1 MTARRRTPAAAA
13 ALAVALAAALA
24 ALAGSSGAASPAQP
38 ATTTAAAPGATASG
52 PPWWIKAIRA
62 DRVTPPGP
70 GVAVAFVDTG
80 VDMGLPL
87 FDGRPNTFPLN
98 GQRLHNVHQF
108 HGSAVASLVVGNAAT
123 EGGDLWGV
131 YPRAKLVIWN
141 ATDRG
146 ELTLKQIVDG
156 IDAVSSRGPVVINM
170 SVGGGFYSPDL
181 QHAILRAIARGCF
194 IVASTGN
201 ERPLVT
207 FLARPAGEPHVF
219 TVSAVGPTL
228 GVSNFSSQSS
238 GIDVAAPGE
247 NLRVAVPHSLD
258 DSGESSQSGT
268 SFSAAI
274 VSGVAAWVW
283 TRRPDLD
290 AGQLFEVLRRS
301 ARHVGRAG
309 VNIDTGWG
317 VIDVQAALRY
327 PAPPKDPQEPN
338 DDIDQVAPG
347 PVIAKGRPFLV
358 GPSTRHATVRARI
371 DGRKDPHDLY
381 RVLIPAGAT
390 LTVRS
395 NSPTGTRVRFWDVT
409 TKSVDGI
416 TSDQPR
422 HLLSTTKQN
431 GGKVDLRYTNTGSQ
445 AIVAYVDMWMI
456 GDLASQ
462 YALDATLTGP

>member
-1 MTARRRTPAAAA
+1 
-13 ALAVALAAALA
+13 
-24 ALAGSSGAASPAQP
+24 
-38 ATTTAAAPGATASG
+38 
-52 PPWWIKAIRA
+52 
-62 DRVTPPGP
+62 
-70 GVAVAFVDTG
+70 
-80 VDMGLPL
+80 MGLPL

-108 HGSAVASLVVGNAAT
+108 HGSAVASLVAGTAAS
-123 EGGDLWGV
+123 GGSDLWGV

-156 IDAVSSRGPVVINM
+156 IDAVSSRAPSVINM
-170 SVGGGFYSPDL
+170 SVGGGFYSPNL

-194 IVASTGN
+194 VVASTGN

-219 TVSAVGPTL
+219 TVSSVGPTL
-228 GVSNFSSQSS
+228 AVSNFSSQSS

-258 DSGESSQSGT
+258 DSGESLQSGT

-274 VSGVAAWVW
+274 VSGIAAWVW
-283 TRRPDLD
+283 TRRPELD

-309 VNIDTGWG
+309 VNTDTGWG
-317 VIDVQAALRY
+317 VIDVEAALRY
-327 PAPPKDPQEPN
+327 PAPTRDPQEPN

-358 GPSTRHATVRARI
+358 GPATPHATVHARI
-371 DGRKDPHDLY
+371 DGRKDPHDVY

-395 NSPTGTRVRFWDVT
+395 NSPTGTRVRVWDVST
-409 TKSVDGI
+409 TSVDSI
-416 TSDQPR
+416 SSDQSR
-422 HLLSTTKQN
+422 HVLSTTTQN
-431 GGKVDLRYTNTGSQ
+431 GGKVNLRTTNTGS
-445 AIVAYVDMWMI
+445 APIVAYLDMWMI
-456 GDLASQ
+456 GNLASK
-462 YALDATLTGP
+462 YTLDATITRG